1 MASPAPSSPTRAL
14 LLPGLMTLLALIVLL
29 GLGSWQLMRLS
40 EKDRLVTQI
49 EASLSAPPVP
59 LPETETWASLKSSE
73 YDYRRVSVSG
83 TFNHEKEALAFG
95 FIAVGDRGDTREGFF
110 ALTPL
115 TLADG
120 AIVLVNRGFV
130 PQALRE
136 QSSRS
141 EGLTKGFVTLTGIMR
156 APQIKGTF
164 TPNDEPT
171 KNLYFTIDPVTIASA
186 LKLDK
191 VAPFIVDA
199 DRIAGSAP
207 WPDGGHTVV
216 TLVNN
221 HLQYALTWF
230 ALAFGLMGVFFV
242 FARKRLTGSDV

>member
-1 MASPAPSSPTRAL
+1 M
-14 LLPGLMTLLALIVLL
+14 LPGLATLIALIVLL
-29 GLGSWQLMRLS
+29 GLGSWQLARLA
-40 EKDRLVTQI
+40 EKDQLVTQI

-59 LPETETWASLKSSE
+59 LPEPETWASLKSTD
-73 YDYRRVSVSG
+73 YDYRRVSLTG
-83 TFNHEKEALAFG
+83 TFNHDKEALVFG
-95 FIAVGDRGDTREGFF
+95 FISVGGRGDTREGFF
-110 ALTPL
+110 AVTPL

-120 AIVLVNRGFV
+120 STVLVNRGFV

-136 QSSRS
+136 QSARL
-141 EGLTKGFVTLTGIMR
+141 EGLTKGIVTLTGLMR
-156 APQIKGTF
+156 APEKKGTF

-171 KNLYFTIDPVTIASA
+171 KNLYFTIDPVTLASA

-191 VAPFIVDA
+191 AASFIVDA
-199 DRIAGSAP
+199 DRMAGSAP
-207 WPDGGHTVV
+207 WPDGGHTIV

-242 FARKRLTGSDV
+242 FARKRLNGSDV